1 MAKQKSFHHG
11 DLKRALF
18 EVAMSLLD
26 EHGESGVTIRAVARE
41 AGVSH
46 SAPVNHYKDRRA
58 LLTAIVQSQFE
69 IILEDI
75 EQALLKA
82 PNSQS
87 DRVEVFADTLI
98 QFGFR
103 YPHRYHLLWR
113 GDLIDHEAP
122 QLLAV
127 MDNIYDQLCDEIE
140 RSSTKMKVD
149 SDTVAVALW
158 SMLHGYIDMR
168 LSGMF
173 SALDDKKTGTP
184 RHRAM
189 VDLFLT
195 ILS

>member
-26 EHGESGVTIRAVARE
+26 EHGEGGVTIRAVARE

-69 IILEDI
+69 TILEDI

-103 YPHRYHLLWR
+103 YPNRYHLLWR

-127 MDNIYDQLCDEIE
+127 MDSIYDQLCDEIE